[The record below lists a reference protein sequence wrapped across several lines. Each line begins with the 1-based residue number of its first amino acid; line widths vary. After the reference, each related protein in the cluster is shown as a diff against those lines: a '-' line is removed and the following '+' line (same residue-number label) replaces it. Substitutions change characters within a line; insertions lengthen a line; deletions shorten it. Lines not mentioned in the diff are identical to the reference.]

1 MIIVFIIITLLSW
14 LVCCSQLENILS
26 FHSKRRIGKFIYHV
40 RKVNSY
46 VFELQGYRFLCLLG
60 YGTVPTVWYCLF
72 CLSNMFEL
80 FRQCVFFPLYQF
92 VLYFHQ
98 FIIYLCIYLDNCILF
113 KFFIP
118 FCGVRVRFSVCI
130 YSHLFCRVHVLFV
143 ICFVLLIHCF
153 FLEFVC

>member
-14 LVCCSQLENILS
+14 LVCCSQLENISS

-40 RKVNSY
+40 RNVNSY

-80 FRQCVFFPLYQF
+80 FRQCVFFHYISLFYIFISLLYICVYIWIIASSSNSSFHFVVSACDFQF
-92 VLYFHQ
+92 VFT
-98 FIIYLCIYLDNCILF
+98 
-113 KFFIP
+113 P
-118 FCGVRVRFSVCI
+118 
-130 YSHLFCRVHVLFV
+130 
-143 ICFVLLIHCF
+143 ICFVGFMFHLL
-153 FLEFVC
+153 FVLDFQIYCCGT